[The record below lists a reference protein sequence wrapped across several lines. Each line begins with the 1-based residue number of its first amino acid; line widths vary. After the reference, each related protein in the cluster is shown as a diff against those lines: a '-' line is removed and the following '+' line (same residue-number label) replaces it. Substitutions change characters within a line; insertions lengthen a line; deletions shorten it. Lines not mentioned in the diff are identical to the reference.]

1 MLHRRQ
7 LAEQLEQAKKVA
19 IEADQLLARRREAL
33 REAETRLEQEKD
45 AWRCHLG
52 TIGLPVSLSPE
63 DAIVVVSRVDV
74 CRERLNKVQTL
85 RHRIAAME
93 QNRQQYLDLFNE
105 LLAARGQVAIGRAE
119 VTTRL
124 PQFVASIHA
133 EDELRKVRQTARE
146 LSMTA
151 SEKRRGAEDALLK
164 ATRSLQQ
171 ALEKQQDLTAAWR
184 QWLDQNGLP
193 AIYCRR
199 VP

>member
-1 MLHRRQ
+1 VALLVGISIWSWHPILGGAIAGSSVVLATVLITRALLHRRQ

-19 IEADQLLARRREAL
+19 IEADQLLERRREAL

-45 AWRCHLG
+45 AWRGHLG

-105 LLAARGQVAIGRAE
+105 LMNFWQL
-119 VTTRL
+119 
-124 PQFVASIHA
+124 
-133 EDELRKVRQTARE
+133 EDKSR
-146 LSMTA
+146 
-151 SEKRRGAEDALLK
+151 
-164 ATRSLQQ
+164 
-171 ALEKQQDLTAAWR
+171 
-184 QWLDQNGLP
+184 
-193 AIYCRR
+193 
-199 VP
+199 